1 MNHKIRI
8 IIFLSIVFIFMLTG
22 IRIYYVNKVL
32 YKIPEKEMYAVGDV
46 IINDGLELQVLDF
59 EICNGEKYESSY
71 DPNSGYTADDYD
83 IIMALSIKNISDEV
97 KSFNSVATGMMYG
110 NKYGGN
116 VNPFVF
122 ATLNEGVS
130 GTVSLETNEET
141 TVYLVFPYNYETLH
155 DDAKLIIS
163 LYPRHIS
170 ILLR

>member
-1 MNHKIRI
+1 MNSKIRI
-8 IIFLSIVFIFMLTG
+8 TFIFSIASLLMLAG
-22 IRIYYVNKVL
+22 IRIYYVNNML
-32 YKIPEKEMYAVGDV
+32 YKIPEKELYNIGDT

-59 EICNGEKYESSY
+59 EICNGEKFESSY
-71 DPNSGYTADDYD
+71 DPDSGYTADDYD
-83 IIMALSIKNISDEV
+83 IIMALSIKNISKET

-122 ATLNEGVS
+122 TTLNEGVS
-130 GTVSLETNEET
+130 GTVSLDANEET
-141 TVYLVFPYNYETLH
+141 TVFLAFPYNYETLH
-155 DDAKLIIS
+155 DDAKLIVS